1 MFSHIHCDQWFAYLV
16 TSFETFVANTFDQ
29 SSTQLSHPS
38 AEHLFANEYHK
49 PSHPQNIHKMMF
61 KFPHCLMEPNIH
73 SHPLEH
79 IITFGL
85 PKSRSSTPQPIRG
98 CRSRDRQEDDRGP
111 DFEWVETCVEGGVK
125 RRGVFGA
132 VWCGAVWFWE
142 SDV

>member
-1 MFSHIHCDQWFAYLV
+1 VRRAV
-16 TSFETFVANTFDQ
+16 RTSRDELQNVRRQ
-29 SSTQLSHPS
+29 CIYPIKHSTQPSHPPNQ
-38 AEHLFANEYHK
+38 LPPNTCANEDHT
-49 PSHPQNIHKMMF
+49 PSHPQNTHKMMF

-73 SHPLEH
+73 SRPLEH

-98 CRSRDRQEDDRGP
+98 CRSRDRQEGDRGP
-111 DFEWVETCVEGGVK
+111 DFGWVETCVEGGVK
-125 RRGVFGA
+125 RRGVFSA